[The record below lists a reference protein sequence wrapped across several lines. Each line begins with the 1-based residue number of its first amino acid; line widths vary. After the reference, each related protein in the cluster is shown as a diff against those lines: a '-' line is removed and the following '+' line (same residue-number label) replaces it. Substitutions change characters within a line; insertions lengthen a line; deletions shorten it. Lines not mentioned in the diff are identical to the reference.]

1 MKPKRIISLLLALC
15 LLAAL
20 AACGT
25 AAPKPTDGPAPAP
38 TQAPAP
44 TAAPQ
49 PTQAPT
55 EAPAPTEEPE
65 VTDAPSVPG
74 EALTVEYT
82 DDTGRTLTIPAEITR
97 LAVTGPMSQIV
108 LFALAPEKLVAT
120 ANKWDPGAEAYFAPE
135 YFNLPNL
142 GQLYGGKGELNL
154 EELLAAAPEIV
165 LDIGEP
171 KKSIGEDLAALT
183 EQTGIPF
190 IHIDADTASMP
201 EAYRKL
207 GALLGLEDRA
217 EVLASYCEEIMA
229 LANDTMARVGASR
242 VKMLYLLGD
251 QGLNVIAKGS
261 YHAEIID
268 LVSDNAAVLADPSSK
283 GTGNETDMEQLLL
296 WDPDF
301 IVFSYASVGD
311 AVGQDPVWQQLSAI
325 QNGRY
330 AKAPYGPYNWM
341 GFPASVQRYLGI
353 LWLLDTLYPD
363 YVDYDLFTEV
373 NRFYELF
380 FHCTLTEEQYRAIL
394 G

>member
-1 MKPKRIISLLLALC
+1 MKAKRIISLLLALC
-15 LLAAL
+15 FLLAL
-20 AACGT
+20 AACGES
-25 AAPKPTDGPAPAP
+25 APKPTDGPAPAP
-38 TQAPAP
+38 TEAPV
-44 TAAPQ
+44 
-49 PTQAPT
+49 PT

-65 VTDAPSVPG
+65 TTAAPPMPG
-74 EALTVEYT
+74 EALAVDYV
-82 DDTGRTLTIPAEITR
+82 DDTGRTLSIPAEITR
-97 LAVTGPMSQIV
+97 IAVTGPMSQIV

-154 EELLAAAPEIV
+154 EELLAAAPEVV
-165 LDIGEP
+165 LDVCEP
-171 KKSIGEDLAALT
+171 KKSVGEDLAALT

-190 IHIDADTASMP
+190 IHIDAYTATMP

-207 GALLGLEDRA
+207 GALLGKEEQA
-217 EVLASYCEEIMA
+217 EVLAQYCEEIMA
-229 LANDTMARVGASR
+229 LAEDTMARVGDRR

-251 QGLNVIAKGS
+251 EGLNVIAKGS
-261 YHAEIID
+261 YHSEIID
-268 LVSDNAAVLADPSSK
+268 LVSDNAAVLEDPSSK

-296 WDPDF
+296 WDPEF
-301 IVFSYASVGD
+301 IVFSYDSVGD
-311 AVGQDPVWQQLSAI
+311 TVGEDPVWQQLSAVK
-325 QNGRY
+325 NGRY

-353 LWLLDTLYPD
+353 LWLLKTLYPD
-363 YVDYDLFTEV
+363 DVDYDLFTEV

-380 FHCTLTEEQYRAIL
+380 FHCTLTEEQYLSIL

>member
-1 MKPKRIISLLLALC
+1 MKPKRIVSLLLTLCLLLALC
-15 LLAAL
+15 
-20 AACGT
+20 ACGES
-25 AAPKPTDGPAPAP
+25 APKPTEAPVPTAAP
-38 TQAPAP
+38 TQAPQP
-44 TAAPQ
+44 TAEP
-49 PTQAPT
+49 APT

-65 VTDAPSVPG
+65 TTSAPPIPG
-74 EALTVEYT
+74 ETATVDYV
-82 DDTGRTLTIPAEITR
+82 DDTGRTLSIPAEITR
-97 LAVTGPMSQIV
+97 IAITGPMSQIV
-108 LFALAPEKLVAT
+108 LFSLAPEKLVAT
-120 ANKWDPGAEAYFAPE
+120 ANKWDAGAEAYFAPE

-165 LDIGEP
+165 LDVGEP

-190 IHIDADTASMP
+190 IHIDAFTDTMP

-217 EVLASYCEEIMA
+217 EVLAQYCEEIMA
-229 LANDTMARVGASR
+229 LAEDTMAKVGDNR

-251 QGLNVIAKGS
+251 EGLNVIAKGS
-261 YHAEIID
+261 YHAEILD
-268 LVSDNAAVLADPSSK
+268 LVSDNAAVLEDPSSK

-296 WDPDF
+296 WDPEF
-301 IVFSYASVGD
+301 IVFSYDSVGD
-311 AVGQDPVWQQLSAI
+311 KVGEDPVWQQLSAVK
-325 QNGRY
+325 NGRY

-353 LWLLDTLYPD
+353 LWLLKTLYPD
-363 YVDYDLFTEV
+363 YVEYDLFTEV

-380 FHCTLTEEQYRAIL
+380 FHCTLTQEQYQAIL